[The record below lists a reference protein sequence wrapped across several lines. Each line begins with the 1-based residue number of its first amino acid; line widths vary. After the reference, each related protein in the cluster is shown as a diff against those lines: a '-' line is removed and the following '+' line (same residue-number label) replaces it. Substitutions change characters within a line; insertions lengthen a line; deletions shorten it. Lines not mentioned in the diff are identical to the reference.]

1 MNTKRYTGTWKTEP
15 N

>member
-1 MNTKRYTGTWKTEP
+1 MNTKRYTGTWKTEA